1 MPTKEQTTIP
11 CATSPEAAV
20 YDAVP
25 LPSESSN
32 KIRLLKICDKSEGQP
47 ISCVLHVASLDDEYV
62 ALSYMWDDG
71 PTTKSIAL
79 NGKPFHVQQNLW
91 DFLYQRRQDEEA
103 DGDAKYL
110 WIDALCINQTSNPE
124 KSHQVAIMGDIYL
137 NALWVQI
144 WLGPDKE
151 SLSQAMALLQNI
163 DQNIHEHPS
172 SDIAYKD
179 LLELCNHAYWSR
191 AWILQECVLADT
203 LKLQCGPK
211 QVSVAAIATLYRSRF
226 LHPELINAADEGLH
240 SCFASSAA
248 IQVLEARQ
256 KYNPSKRSYYHPWID
271 HKRFVKCVRPR
282 DRIYAMISL
291 MDPAEPRIVP
301 DYDKSA
307 EQVFV
312 DLVDN
317 HVECGPQRVN
327 HVASIAMLL
336 DLVPLEKE
344 TKQWPL
350 VVLVKMAEAIHDQE
364 RGDL

>member
-1 MPTKEQTTIP
+1 MPTKEQTTIS
-11 CATSPEAAV
+11 CVTSPGAAV

-32 KIRLLKICDKSEGQP
+32 KIRLLKICDKSEGKP
-47 ISCVLHVASLDDEYV
+47 ISCVLHEVSLDDEYV
-62 ALSYMWDDG
+62 ALSYMWGDG
-71 PTTKSIAL
+71 PPSKYIEL
-79 NGKPFHVQQNLW
+79 NGQLFPVQQNLW
-91 DFLYQRRQDEEA
+91 DFLNQRRQDEEA
-103 DGDAKYL
+103 DGEAKYI
-110 WIDALCINQTSNPE
+110 WIDALCINQKCNSE
-124 KSHQVAIMGDIYL
+124 KSHQVAIMGNIYL
-137 NALWVQI
+137 NASWVHI

-151 SLSQAMALLQNI
+151 SLSQAMTLLQDIEENM
-163 DQNIHEHPS
+163 HEHPS

-211 QVSVAAIATLYRSRF
+211 QVSVAAIATLYGSRF
-226 LHPELINAADEGLH
+226 LYPELINAADEGLH

-248 IQVLEARQ
+248 IRVLEARQ

-271 HKRFVKCVRPR
+271 HKRFVKCARPR

-291 MDPAEPRIVP
+291 MDPAKPRIVP

-317 HVECGPQRVN
+317 HVECGPQRVY

-344 TKQWPL
+344 TKYWPL
-350 VVLVKMAEAIHDQE
+350 VVLVKMAEAIHDDQE
-364 RGDL
+364 R